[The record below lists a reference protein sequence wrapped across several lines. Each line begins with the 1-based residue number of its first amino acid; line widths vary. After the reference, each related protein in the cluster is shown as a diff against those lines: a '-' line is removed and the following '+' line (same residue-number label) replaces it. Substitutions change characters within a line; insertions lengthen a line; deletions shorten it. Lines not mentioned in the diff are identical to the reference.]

1 MKGFAAKSL
10 KQLKKFN
17 VKSLLHNR
25 VVLYVIVLLSILNVL
40 FLANKKDY
48 NSVMLFVIVGFLT
61 SLFNKNMIVILL
73 VALLATLAFKQM
85 NQLMNKENMK
95 NKKKEGLKNKNK
107 KSEDDEDEDED
118 EEDVVDEENED
129 LKLDD
134 NELDGMEDDSEK
146 LKEKQET
153 YDKLK
158 DDFTEFQDI
167 QKNILGNMKEIEPL
181 LTKAEDFIEKFESY
195 KKTNK
200 Y

>member
-48 NSVMLFVIVGFLT
+48 NSVMLFIIVGFLT

-73 VALLATLAFKQM
+73 VALLSTLAFKQM
-85 NQLMNKENMK
+85 NQLMNKENME
-95 NKKKEGLKNKNK
+95 NKKKEGLKNKDK
-107 KSEDDEDEDED
+107 KSEDDEDEED
-118 EEDVVDEENED
+118 EVEEEEEEED

-134 NELDGMEDDSEK
+134 MEDESEK

-167 QKNILGNMKEIEPL
+167 QQNILGNMKEIEPL